1 MVINLGII
9 DPLLEILKAP
19 PSKVTMVRN
28 VVWCISNLCRGK
40 NPPPDFEKVGS
51 RFFLLLVLVILY
63 KKIQVKWGT
72 KTDTQPQTYSDYFV
86 KFDCPAHPIDDII
99 TAVEEPCSLV
109 PSCKQLV
116 VL

>member
-72 KTDTQPQTYSDYFV
+72 KTDTQPQTYSHDFV
-86 KFDCPAHPIDDII
+86 KFDCPAHPINEII
-99 TAVEEPCSLV
+99 TL
-109 PSCKQLV
+109 
-116 VL
+116 